1 MGLANPDDMLGSVGL
16 YDSDDR
22 HKCIYRLHKWL
33 CTQSYIVSKSAM
45 EIYAQLVYQVNVTPP
60 VDAYLANHHDRG
72 RFFTVRP
79 LIGFQ
84 RHHVGIK
91 GQADRG
97 ETGSWMETFK
107 MVPGIVYTYY
117 DRYLYSTKAKIQ
129 PPEECWPATKA
140 YSYPEPSME
149 VVMNPAPYIKKQFRA
164 FFAFIKS
171 TLGYIP
177 STDDGWKSIFN
188 LSNSTPPAER

>member
-1 MGLANPDDMLGSVGL
+1 MNKPCPHAPHAPSCTLMPTML
-16 YDSDDR
+16 
-22 HKCIYRLHKWL
+22 H
-33 CTQSYIVSKSAM
+33 
-45 EIYAQLVYQVNVTPP
+45 P
-60 VDAYLANHHDRG
+60 
-72 RFFTVRP
+72 
-79 LIGFQ
+79 
-84 RHHVGIK
+84 
-91 GQADRG
+91 
-97 ETGSWMETFK
+97 
-107 MVPGIVYTYY
+107 
-117 DRYLYSTKAKIQ
+117 KAKIQ